1 MNDNNVYAKPKYK
14 CGVCDTVYDSIAERM
29 KCEQEC
35 LHKQEVEAK
44 KAAEA
49 KKKAE
54 KDARFAEASA
64 ALDNALTLV
73 NKCVEDYG
81 TFQYNG
87 KLKDLDLLNMDFFP
101 SKLWHHFWF

>member
-1 MNDNNVYAKPKYK
+1 MNENNIYAKPKYK
-14 CGVCDTVYDSIAERM
+14 CGVCGEIYDSIAKRM

-44 KAAEA
+44 KVAEA
-49 KKKAE
+49 KKRAE

-64 ALDNALTLV
+64 AIDNAFALV

-81 TFQYNG
+81 EFAYVG
-87 KLKDLDLLNMDFFP
+87 KLKDAEEPIRNYFP
-101 SKLWHHFWF
+101 SRLWHHFWF